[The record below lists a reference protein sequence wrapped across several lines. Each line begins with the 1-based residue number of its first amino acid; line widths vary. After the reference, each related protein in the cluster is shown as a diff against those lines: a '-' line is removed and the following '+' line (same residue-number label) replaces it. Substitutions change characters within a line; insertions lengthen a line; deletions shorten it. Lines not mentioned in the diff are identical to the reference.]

1 MSINTL
7 DAEGN
12 PVSGPWI
19 LACECCH
26 WSSLDIGIQF
36 NRPVALKEQIAQAL
50 DERMKAK
57 HASEAVGKELVTSD
71 SRPDVMFAALKKF
84 TSTQL
89 NSASSANP
97 LMTPGGSY
105 NYDSPSSLARI
116 MSLYTGQGSYGKK
129 STSKSA
135 PMRGSADAS
144 EGLRILDPKADLDT
158 LRRLR
163 EHGFAGTTSIEQR
176 SAQRHLPH
184 FVDDLVPVP
193 TRLVTKRSKRC
204 RTCRH
209 ILVKPEAK
217 VTSTRYRIRLIAVN
231 YIPSMSLQ
239 PLQLP
244 PSVTASPA
252 SRPPPN
258 LDLNAV
264 PPLKACQFLL
274 TLKNPLFDPVKV
286 TLATPTYTPGP
297 FGHKVT
303 ILCPQFEIG
312 ASTDAWEEALAAGEA
327 EARRSSRT
335 LGSSNLNTTKGEHEG
350 ARVAEA
356 GKVWEKGRNR
366 VTVVV
371 EVTCASIDN
380 VSQGEEDADVLE
392 IPIFVRMEYEADVE
406 KDSGGGGAGKE
417 GGREK
422 RELAYW
428 TVIGVGRVAR
438 LGT

>member
-7 DAEGN
+7 DAEGS
-12 PVSGPWI
+12 PLSGPWI
-19 LACECCH
+19 LACECCQ
-26 WSSLDIGIQF
+26 WSTLDIGIQF

-50 DERMKAK
+50 DERSRAK
-57 HASEAVGKELVTSD
+57 LASEAVGKEPVTSD
-71 SRPDVMFAALKKF
+71 SRPDITFAALKKF
-84 TSTQL
+84 TSSQI

-129 STSKSA
+129 NTSKSA

-144 EGLRILDPKADLDT
+144 EGLRIVDPKADLDS

-163 EHGFAGTTSIEQR
+163 EQGFAGTTSIEQR
-176 SAQRHLPH
+176 SAQRHPPH
-184 FVDDLVPVP
+184 FVDDLLPVP

-244 PSVTASPA
+244 PPVTASPA
-252 SRPPPN
+252 GRPPPL
-258 LDLNAV
+258 LDLNAL

-274 TLKNPLFDPVKV
+274 TLKNPLFDTVKV

-312 ASTDAWEEALAAGEA
+312 ANTDAWEEALASGETDG
-327 EARRSSRT
+327 RQSSRL

-371 EVTCASIDN
+371 EVTCVSIDG
-380 VSQGEEDADVLE
+380 VSQGVEDADVLE
-392 IPIFVRMEYEADVE
+392 IPIFVRMEYEADAE
-406 KDSGGGGAGKE
+406 KDSGGGAGKE

-428 TVIGVGRVAR
+428 TVIGVGRVAKLR
-438 LGT
+438 T

>member
-1 MSINTL
+1 
-7 DAEGN
+7 
-12 PVSGPWI
+12 
-19 LACECCH
+19 
-26 WSSLDIGIQF
+26 
-36 NRPVALKEQIAQAL
+36 
-50 DERMKAK
+50 
-57 HASEAVGKELVTSD
+57 
-71 SRPDVMFAALKKF
+71 
-84 TSTQL
+84 
-89 NSASSANP
+89 
-97 LMTPGGSY
+97 MTPGGSY

-144 EGLRILDPKADLDT
+144 EGLRVVDPKTDLDT

-163 EHGFAGTTSIEQR
+163 EQGFAGTTSIEQR
-176 SAQRHLPH
+176 SSQRYPPH
-184 FVDDLVPVP
+184 FVDDLLPVP

-252 SRPPPN
+252 GHPPPI
-258 LDLNAV
+258 LEINAL

-312 ASTDAWEEALAAGEA
+312 ANIDVWEEALGSRGTDG
-327 EARRSSRT
+327 RRSST
-335 LGSSNLNTTKGEHEG
+335 MLSSGNLSTTKGEHEG

-356 GKVWEKGRNR
+356 GKVWEMGRNR

-371 EVTCASIDN
+371 EVTCAAIDG

-392 IPIFVRMEYEADVE
+392 IPVFVRMEYETDAE
-406 KDSGGGGAGKE
+406 KDSAGGAGKE

-428 TVIGVGRVAR
+428 TVIGVGRVAK

>member
-7 DAEGN
+7 DAEGS

-19 LACECCH
+19 LACDYCQ
-26 WSSLDIGIQF
+26 WSTLDIGIQF

-50 DERMKAK
+50 DERTRAK
-57 HASEAVGKELVTSD
+57 HASEAQGKEQVAVD
-71 SRPDVMFAALKKF
+71 NRPDVTFAALKKF
-84 TSTQL
+84 TSSQI

-105 NYDSPSSLARI
+105 NVDSPSSLARI

-144 EGLRILDPKADLDT
+144 EGLRIVDLKADLDT

-163 EHGFAGTTSIEQR
+163 EQGFAGTTSIEQR
-176 SAQRHLPH
+176 SAQRHPPH
-184 FVDDLVPVP
+184 FIDDLVPVP

-231 YIPSMSLQ
+231 YIPTMSLQ

-244 PSVTASPA
+244 PSAAASPA
-252 SRPPPN
+252 SRPPPI
-258 LDLNAV
+258 LDLNAL

-286 TLATPTYTPGP
+286 TLATTTYTSGP

-312 ASTDAWEEALAAGEA
+312 ANTDVWDEALASGETDG
-327 EARRSSRT
+327 RQSSRT
-335 LGSSNLNTTKGEHEG
+335 LGSSNLSTTKGEHEG

-356 GKVWEKGRNR
+356 GKVWEKRRNR

-371 EVTCASIDN
+371 EVTCASIDG

-392 IPIFVRMEYEADVE
+392 IPIFVRMEYEAEVE
-406 KDSGGGGAGKE
+406 KDGAGGAGKE

-428 TVIGVGRVAR
+428 TVIGVGRVAKLR
-438 LGT
+438 T